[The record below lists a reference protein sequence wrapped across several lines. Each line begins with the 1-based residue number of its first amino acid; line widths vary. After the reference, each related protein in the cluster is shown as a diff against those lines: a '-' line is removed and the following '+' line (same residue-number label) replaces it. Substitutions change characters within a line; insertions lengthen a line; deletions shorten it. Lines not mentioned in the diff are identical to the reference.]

1 MSDAR
6 APKTGDA
13 GSKKPEA
20 KAPAPKTPEA
30 GPSATPAET
39 ASADTSAGKA
49 DAAPKSASQLSIS
62 HFSSVSTPA
71 YRAGW
76 NAIFGGGKT
85 AGKTRAKK
93 GNGHEFPDRLELDDE
108 DIDAELRK
116 ALYKAFQRQARKQGV
131 SLAEIRKTAVIE
143 YSLTCNIR
151 GK

>member
-1 MSDAR
+1 MSDAK

-13 GSKKPEA
+13 GSSKP
-20 KAPAPKTPEA
+20 APAPKTPET
-30 GPSATPAET
+30 GPAATPAESS
-39 ASADTSAGKA
+39 SAGTSSGKA
-49 DAAPKSASQLSIS
+49 DPAPKSASQLSIS

-71 YRAGW
+71 YRSGW
-76 NAIFGGGKT
+76 DAIFGGGKT
-85 AGKTRAKK
+85 AGKARAKK
-93 GNGHEFPDRLELDDE
+93 GNGHAFPDRLELDDE

-131 SLAEIRKTAVIE
+131 SLAEIKKTAVIE

>member
-1 MSDAR
+1 MSDAK

-30 GPSATPAET
+30 EPSATPAE
-39 ASADTSAGKA
+39 ASSAGTSSGKA
-49 DAAPKSASQLSIS
+49 DHAPKSASQLSIS

-71 YRAGW
+71 YRSGW

-85 AGKTRAKK
+85 AGKARAKK
-93 GNGHEFPDRLELDDE
+93 GNGHEFPDRLEIDDE

-131 SLAEIRKTAVIE
+131 SLAEIKKTAVIE
-143 YSLTCNIR
+143 YSLICNIR